1 MKTHKN
7 ILFGLLIFISSAVAA
22 QDSKSCPKVEEMHA
36 RKWQFL
42 VEQALLSAKEADV
55 VKPIFMNYETLVWTQ
70 HQQNHA
76 FFKLALKKQ
85 AAEKPNYSELN
96 DRYVESEVK
105 QSQLFKSYH
114 LQLRKVLQPETL
126 FKYYKAERE
135 FKRKLLQ
142 GMPGRLPSGGR
153 L

>member
-1 MKTHKN
+1 
-7 ILFGLLIFISSAVAA
+7 
-22 QDSKSCPKVEEMHA
+22 
-36 RKWQFL
+36 
-42 VEQALLSAKEADV
+42 
-55 VKPIFMNYETLVWTQ
+55 
-70 HQQNHA
+70 
-76 FFKLALKKQ
+76 
-85 AAEKPNYSELN
+85 
-96 DRYVESEVK
+96 VESEVK